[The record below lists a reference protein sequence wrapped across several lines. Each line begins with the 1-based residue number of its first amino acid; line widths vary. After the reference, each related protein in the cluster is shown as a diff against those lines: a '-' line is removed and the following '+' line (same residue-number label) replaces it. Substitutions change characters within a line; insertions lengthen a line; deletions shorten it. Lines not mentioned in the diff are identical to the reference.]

1 MLQDINGV
9 DALAIQIKAAN
20 VRAVSRAITLLEDR
34 QSDGLA
40 ILNAL
45 EPPSRHAAIIGVTG
59 YPGAGKSTLIDQ
71 LITAYRQ
78 QGKTV
83 GSPGDRYQQSP
94 HRRGA
99 AWRSHPDA

>member
-45 EPPSRHAAIIGVTG
+45 EPSSRHAAIIGVTG

-83 GSPGDRYQQSP
+83 GILAIDIE
-94 HRRGA
+94 
-99 AWRSHPDA
+99 